1 MADESHVIRG
11 VNWREVFP
19 FTQIFRA
26 FRVAIHPTKLMLALL
41 ALLALYAGGRL
52 LDSLWPVKSRAIPA
66 AVTGEQ
72 LSTLLA
78 RRGALDGERA
88 GTPELPAV
96 HMGEVRAYETFSPGG
111 RAGGRSFEDWITSRR
126 AEIETD
132 YARTVQDL
140 KVTTDEAQAKRDA
153 GNGGNLGA
161 VKDALIKQRDA
172 AVADAEKARKAALD
186 AAKNDEDRSNAE
198 KACQAAVRAAYATA
212 SARYEAARAVKGEGI
227 FDQFFNY
234 EVSQV
239 NNVVWAVLGN
249 DWLGGFAG
257 NLPNRAAGP
266 GVFQSVANFF
276 VTGPWWLVRY
286 HLTYFILFAI
296 FFSIIWSIFGGA
308 IARIAAIHV
317 ARDEKISIS
326 QALRFSTTKF
336 PSFVFAPIIPLL
348 IVLIVGLVVTVGG
361 LIGNIPGIGP
371 VIVGLFFFLALAAG
385 FVMTLVLLGTGG
397 GFNLMYP
404 TIAVEGSDSFDAI
417 SRSFSYVYARPW
429 RMLFYTLV
437 AIVYGAIC
445 YLFVRLFL
453 AIMLTLTHHFV
464 GAGMFKDIAGNVPI
478 DLWNTMWPTP
488 TASRLPY
495 NIDTLSLSGPQSLG
509 AFLVALWVYL
519 AIGLLGAF
527 AISFYFSANTIIYYL
542 MRREVDATELDDVY
556 LEQSDEDFA
565 EPAPPTTAPTAP
577 GADASAA
584 PATAVTTAS
593 TATTTGGAQVFDTP
607 GQTPPTT

>member
-11 VNWREVFP
+11 INWRETFP

-52 LDSLWPVKSRAIPA
+52 LDAMWPVKSRAIPSV
-66 AVTGEQ
+66 VTGDQ
-72 LSTLLA
+72 LTTLLA
-78 RRGALDGERA
+78 RRGGAAGDTDRA

-96 HMGEVRAYETFSPGG
+96 HMGEVRTYETFSAGG
-111 RAGGRSFEDWITSRR
+111 RAGGRSFEDWIASRR
-126 AEIETD
+126 RDIEED
-132 YARTVQDL
+132 YVRTVRDDL
-140 KVTTDEAQAKRDA
+140 KVTTDEAKARSDA
-153 GNGGNLGA
+153 RSGSGLGA
-161 VKDALIKQRDA
+161 VKEALIKQRDT
-172 AVADAEKARKAALD
+172 AVADAAKARDAALKD
-186 AAKNDEDRSNAE
+186 AKNDDDRRRADE
-198 KACQAAVRAAYATA
+198 AYQAAVRAAYATA
-212 SARYEAARAVKGEGI
+212 STRYEAIHAVKGEGI

-239 NNVVWAVLGN
+239 NNVVWAVLAN

-257 NLPNRAAGP
+257 NPVNRPAQG
-266 GVFQSVANFF
+266 GVFQSVTNFF

-286 HLTYFILFAI
+286 HTTYFILFAI
-296 FFSIIWSIFGGA
+296 LFSIVWSIFGGA

-317 ARDEKISIS
+317 ARDEKISMA
-326 QALRFSTTKF
+326 QALRFSTAKF

-348 IVLIVGLVVTVGG
+348 IVLVVGVIVMIGG
-361 LIGNIPGIGP
+361 AFGNIR
-371 VIVGLFFFLALAAG
+371 
-385 FVMTLVLLGTGG
+385 GTGG

-437 AIVYGAIC
+437 ALVYGAVC

-453 AIMLTLTHHFV
+453 AIMLTLTHHFA
-464 GAGMFKDIAGNVPI
+464 GAWMVVNIDKTVPI
-478 DLWNTMWPTP
+478 DLWNTMWPAP
-488 TASRLPY
+488 AAQRLPY
-495 NIDTLSLSGPQSLG
+495 NIDTLSLSGPQ
-509 AFLVALWVYL
+509 AFGSYLVALWVYL

-584 PATAVTTAS
+584 PATTTA
-593 TATTTGGAQVFDTP
+593 TGGAQVFDAP
-607 GQTPPTT
+607 SQTPPAT